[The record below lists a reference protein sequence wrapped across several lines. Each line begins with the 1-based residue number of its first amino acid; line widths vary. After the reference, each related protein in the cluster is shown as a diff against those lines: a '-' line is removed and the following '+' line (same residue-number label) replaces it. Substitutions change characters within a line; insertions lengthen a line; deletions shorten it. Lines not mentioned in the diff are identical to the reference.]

1 MIMTLIYDHK
11 LRVFTE
17 IIAIAYMQVF
27 LLTTVASRNIIFH
40 SPSRNS
46 CVSSNYLRRCN
57 AVTRGAKI
65 SVWRV
70 GAAKS

>member
-1 MIMTLIYDHK
+1 MIKTLIYDHK

-27 LLTTVASRNIIFH
+27 LLTTVASRKIIFH
-40 SPSRNS
+40 SPSRIS
-46 CVSSNYLRRCN
+46 CVSSNHLRRCN
-57 AVTRGAKI
+57 AISRGAKI